1 MEKINTFFGRCG
13 NPPNCVWFPNDP
25 HPWATGR
32 AGAATG
38 FIQRVG
44 TDFKGPSSS
53 QTPGLCYSH
62 LFTWSELPGYLQNC
76 GRRTWRESSQVLCYL
91 WNQSVRSLL
100 GMSLPLSIA
109 IRVLFLHNTHIF
121 FVWTGCFHEETSQ
134 KMALM
139 PQCAAADGAVLRVA
153 LDRNKEAPLGRGSAA
168 GAAAGL
174 NMPTLCLWK
183 DKLLVNHGRF

>member
-1 MEKINTFFGRCG
+1 MATPQIVCG
-13 NPPNCVWFPNDP
+13 FPTIHILGQQGEPGQQRDSFKEWEQTSKDLP
-25 HPWATGR
+25 
-32 AGAATG
+32 AAKH
-38 FIQRVG
+38 Q
-44 TDFKGPSSS
+44 DFAIPIF
-53 QTPGLCYSH
+53 SH
-62 LFTWSELPGYLQNC
+62 GSELPGYLQNC

-134 KMALM
+134 KMALT

-153 LDRNKEAPLGRGSAA
+153 LDRNKGAPLGRGSAA

-174 NMPTLCLWK
+174 NMPTLCL
-183 DKLLVNHGRF
+183 